1 MDTDGAAQD
10 EMVSDGP
17 GQYNTHQHHAAVS
30 SLIRSMSP
38 LTSSGTSTSSSTT
51 SNSQTDIHMLPVAEN
66 WCHTQVFFLYNLS

>member
-1 MDTDGAAQD
+1 MDADGAAQD

-17 GQYNTHQHHAAVS
+17 GQYNSHPHQQHAAVS

-51 SNSQTDIHMLPVAEN
+51 SNSQSDIHMLPVAEN
-66 WCHTQVFFLYNLS
+66 WCHTQVNF